1 MEERKFKEGQKV
13 ILKGTKEGL
22 IGSDWTTYFGQYDI
36 KKGDT
41 GIVKEVFTS
50 ENKAFITTD
59 KPRPNDSGFLT
70 LADIEWT
77 VTNWRQR
84 LEQ

>member
-13 ILKGTKEGL
+13 ILKGTKEERK
-22 IGSDWTTYFGQYDI
+22 DETWREFFGKFGI

-41 GIVKEVFTS
+41 GTVKSTEGT
-50 ENKAFITTD
+50 KAFIITD
-59 KPRPNDSGFLT
+59 KPRPNDNGFLT